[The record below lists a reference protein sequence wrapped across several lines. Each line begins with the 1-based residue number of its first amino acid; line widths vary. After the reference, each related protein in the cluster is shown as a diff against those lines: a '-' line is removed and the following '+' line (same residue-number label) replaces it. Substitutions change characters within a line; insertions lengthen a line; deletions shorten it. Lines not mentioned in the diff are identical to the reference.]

1 MGYTLHMAISK
12 KQSLF
17 LSAASLCGFTAPTLT
32 RADVVRIVETHGT
45 NMGFSWPSWITA
57 DKSRRLGRGH
67 FSVPE
72 ITGGSA
78 PVATM
83 RPAPVVRSVR
93 PTLQPIAT
101 VKTVSTTAS
110 VSTVASVSPS
120 AEDTCVFNNEIGSM
134 IPEKLST
141 YVSFGHHKDI
151 ESILKSGLFAP
162 IFVTGLPG
170 NGKTTMIEQVCASLK
185 REYFRVNITAL
196 TDEED
201 LIGGFRLVNGDMLW
215 QDGPVILAMKRGGVL
230 LLDEMDQGTPK
241 IMCLQAPLEGK
252 PVYIKKINQWVKPAA
267 GFTILA
273 TANTKGQGDPE
284 GRFAGAQIIN
294 GAMLDR
300 LAFTFDQAY
309 PTPAVERKII
319 LKNMDEKG
327 CRDEVYANL
336 LVEWA
341 NSIRQSFF
349 EGSFDEIVTT
359 RRLIDCVSA
368 FAVFGSRLK
377 AVELITARFDESCR
391 KAFVNLYTKFD
402 ADAITAEQA
411 EADAATAAAKVKAPF

>member
-1 MGYTLHMAISK
+1 
-12 KQSLF
+12 LF

-78 PVATM
+78 PVATV
-83 RPAPVVRSVR
+83 RPAPVARPAR

-120 AEDTCVFNNEIGSM
+120 AEDNCVFNNEIGSM

-201 LIGGFRLVNGDMLW
+201 LIGGFRLVNGRT
-215 QDGPVILAMKRGGVL
+215 V
-230 LLDEMDQGTPK
+230 
-241 IMCLQAPLEGK
+241 PLFS
-252 PVYIKKINQWVKPAA
+252 Q
-267 GFTILA
+267 
-273 TANTKGQGDPE
+273 
-284 GRFAGAQIIN
+284 
-294 GAMLDR
+294 
-300 LAFTFDQAY
+300 
-309 PTPAVERKII
+309 
-319 LKNMDEKG
+319 
-327 CRDEVYANL
+327 
-336 LVEWA
+336 
-341 NSIRQSFF
+341 
-349 EGSFDEIVTT
+349 
-359 RRLIDCVSA
+359 
-368 FAVFGSRLK
+368 
-377 AVELITARFDESCR
+377 
-391 KAFVNLYTKFD
+391 
-402 ADAITAEQA
+402 
-411 EADAATAAAKVKAPF
+411 